1 MIDAHILAKLVLE
14 VGTDRFGNV
23 DFRSKPFT
31 ESMDPDELEAL
42 ATSVMVPQPVT
53 DKKGTVRW
61 YWRGR
66 LHREDGP
73 AIEWANGSKEWY
85 RNGLLHRDDGPAI
98 EWASGDK
105 WWFKD
110 GLCHRD
116 GGPAFEGANGDK
128 EWYRNGQLHRDDGPA
143 VEFAD
148 GTKEWYRNGVSVEPF
163 TESESVTERLNSE
176 IESDWEKK
184 QADGWTFLKNRAK
197 RAHRL
202 GFTVRGA
209 GEGTGVY
216 KTRRKSG
223 LNLVA
228 RESVD
233 GVNVPALVQVILELD
248 R

>member
-1 MIDAHILAKLVLE
+1 
-14 VGTDRFGNV
+14 
-23 DFRSKPFT
+23 
-31 ESMDPDELEAL
+31 
-42 ATSVMVPQPVT
+42 
-53 DKKGTVRW
+53 
-61 YWRGR
+61 
-66 LHREDGP
+66 
-73 AIEWANGSKEWY
+73 
-85 RNGLLHRDDGPAI
+85 
-98 EWASGDK
+98 
-105 WWFKD
+105 
-110 GLCHRD
+110 
-116 GGPAFEGANGDK
+116 
-128 EWYRNGQLHRDDGPA
+128 
-143 VEFAD
+143 
-148 GTKEWYRNGVSVEPF
+148 
-163 TESESVTERLNSE
+163 VTERLNSE